1 LTSSSSVLDVGDVDV
16 DAIIQFERWF
26 AEAVAA
32 DEFEP
37 EAMCVAT
44 AVNDRPAARMVLM
57 KAVDQRG
64 FVFYTNYE
72 SQKADE
78 LAANPWAALV
88 FRWTTLR
95 RQVRVTGQA
104 ERVSEAESDA
114 YFASRE
120 RGSQLGAWASPQS
133 TVLPDRATLERR
145 MAEVEARFAG
155 QPVPRPPWWG
165 GIRVVPESIELWQG
179 QPNRLH
185 DRLRYT
191 LTDEGWRVE
200 RLAP

>member
-1 LTSSSSVLDVGDVDV
+1 LTTASPVFDVGAV
-16 DAIIQFERWF
+16 DADPITQFQRWF
-26 AEAVAA
+26 ADAVAA

-37 EAMCVAT
+37 EAMCLAT
-44 AVNDRPAARMVLM
+44 AVDLRPSARMVLM

-72 SQKADE
+72 SQKAQE
-78 LAANPWAALV
+78 LAANPAAALV

-95 RQVRVTGQA
+95 RQVRVTGHA
-104 ERVSEAESDA
+104 EQVSEAESDA

-120 RGSQLGAWASPQS
+120 RGSQLGAWASRQS
-133 TVLPDRATLERR
+133 SVLPDRATLDRR
-145 MAEVEARFAG
+145 MAEVEARFTG

-165 GIRVVPESIELWQG
+165 GIRVVPESIEFWQG
-179 QPNRLH
+179 QANRLH

-191 LTDEGWRVE
+191 LTNEGWRVE